1 MMNSDMPTLDGDG
14 SQEPKL
20 GLIATHFGGK
30 TPLSERF
37 RRAQLRAQMF
47 GDPGETL
54 EIGRYEI
61 TGQVGS
67 GAMGTVYRAK
77 DRSLDRDVAVKVL
90 HRSDDMHRARMTI
103 EAKALAKLSHPNVVT
118 VHEVGTSDGQ
128 LFVAMEFV
136 QGKTLQAW
144 LEAPSE
150 LRLIDAFLQA
160 AEGLQAAHD
169 AGIVHRDFKP
179 ENVMVGDDGR
189 VRVLDFGM
197 ARSPGA
203 PLLEEVDS
211 EVQQLRALE
220 PAITRTGLLAGTP
233 GYMAPE
239 QFAGSRVDALADQFA
254 FCIALHE
261 AIWGTRPFAGDD
273 VGDLA
278 ASVLEGRA
286 TMFAGTPREGL
297 EPHEL
302 DAAKAV
308 IQRGLSTTPADRFA
322 SMRALTERLRAVPAM
337 RSARPRAP
345 QWLRLG
351 LGGVGALGLALFM
364 ATGMPRIATA
374 LAGWIKGDDAGPAS
388 PDGSLTSEVQR
399 CALGTE
405 LRNGSCLPIEWDP
418 RFVQCDG
425 DRCSIDRAL
434 LVSVDDQLPLLLR
447 QARVVP
453 ARNEQGTPLGFKVFG
468 VRKDTAAGM
477 LGFQN
482 GDIVRTVNDIKL
494 DEDPSVFAP
503 ALATTAEK
511 ARSLTVVFERDGRV
525 RESEFMVIDPDPLV
539 AGVVCENQRCRVPRS
554 HFEATSN
561 ADAPAFRGVRAVPSA
576 TDDGQWRGLK
586 LFAILRGSHAHAAG
600 FEAGDLLTHVNDL
613 SLTSMD
619 MVPRL
624 EEMLFA
630 DKTTPL
636 TVVYERDGERHELIV
651 DVLDDERDES
661 KPRLPKVAGE
671 LPALSDVPALY
682 VGPATLRFESMELAR
697 IDGGAIEASQKR
709 GHLVLPLRD
718 HLSEWVTRDTT
729 QSDTKRVA
737 VHADGSTPFGELVD
751 VLYTAGKSGF
761 RVYEFVAIGSSG
773 KRGSIQLAPPLFPD
787 APEKRTPLRVTIV
800 AEGFQLADGE
810 ILPRRDG
817 TYDFAGL
824 GRLAT
829 THRQEHASVRAV
841 VSAARDARH
850 DVLVQTLATLR
861 GETCTTDPRTCIM
874 THLSIEAGPG

>member
-525 RESEFMVIDPDPLV
+525 RESEFMVIDPDPPV

-773 KRGSIQLAPPLFPD
+773 KRGSIQLAPPLSPD

-829 THRQEHASVRAV
+829 AHRQEHASVRAV